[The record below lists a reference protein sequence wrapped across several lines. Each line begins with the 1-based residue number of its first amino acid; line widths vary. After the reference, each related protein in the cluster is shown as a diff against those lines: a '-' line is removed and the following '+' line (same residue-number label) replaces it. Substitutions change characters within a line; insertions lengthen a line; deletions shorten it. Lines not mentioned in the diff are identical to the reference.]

1 MEKLTLGDRIK
12 FIRNEQH
19 LTQLAFGKM
28 LKPAANK
35 SVVSRWESN
44 TNVPGEGRLKQI
56 AKMGDVTVDYLKTG
70 NIDKT
75 ELRNAVEISDT
86 PGFRGVPSAVLNND
100 SFEARITNAVNT
112 RIIETESREAIK
124 RLTTG
129 HYERF
134 KKLTVHGKSALWE
147 AIKLIYLFESDS
159 IGEDNNEYSS
169 KFSELLSQI
178 NVYAKKHSVKNKNAV
193 NTATEDLLESLK
205 DIDI

>member
-1 MEKLTLGDRIK
+1 MPKALSHWVSTLAVS
-12 FIRNEQH
+12 RNERQ

-75 ELRNAVEISDT
+75 ELRNAVELSDV

-100 SFEARITNAVNT
+100 SFEARITNAINT

-124 RLTTG
+124 RLTKD

-134 KKLTVHGKSALWE
+134 KNLTVHGKSALWE
-147 AIKLIYLFESDS
+147 AIKLIYLF
-159 IGEDNNEYSS
+159 I
-169 KFSELLSQI
+169 
-178 NVYAKKHSVKNKNAV
+178 
-193 NTATEDLLESLK
+193 
-205 DIDI
+205 

>member
-75 ELRNAVEISDT
+75 ELRNEVELSDT
-86 PGFRGVPSAVLNND
+86 PGFRGVPSVVLNND

-112 RIIETESREAIK
+112 RIVETESREAIK

-159 IGEDNNEYSS
+159 INEDNNEYSS

>member
-86 PGFRGVPSAVLNND
+86 PGFRDVPSAVLNND

-159 IGEDNNEYSS
+159 IDEDNNEYSS

>member
-86 PGFRGVPSAVLNND
+86 PGFRGVPSVVLNND

-159 IGEDNNEYSS
+159 IDEDNNEYSS

>member
-56 AKMGDVTVDYLKTG
+56 AKMGGVTVDYLKTG

-75 ELRNAVEISDT
+75 ELRNAVELSDT
-86 PGFRGVPSAVLNND
+86 PGFRGVPSVVLNND

-124 RLTTG
+124 RLTTD

-147 AIKLIYLFESDS
+147 AIKLIYLLELDS
-159 IGEDNNEYSS
+159 IDENNNEYSS
-169 KFSELLSQI
+169 KFSELLYQI

>member
-86 PGFRGVPSAVLNND
+86 PGFRGVPSDVLNND

-159 IGEDNNEYSS
+159 IDEDNNEYSS

>member
-28 LKPAANK
+28 LTPVANK

-44 TNVPGEGRLKQI
+44 TNVPSEKRLSQI
-56 AKMGDVTVDYLKTG
+56 AKIGDVTLDYLKTG

-75 ELRNAVEISDT
+75 ELGNAVELSDT
-86 PGFRGVPSAVLNND
+86 PEFRSVPSAVLNND

-159 IGEDNNEYSS
+159 IDEDNNEYSS

-178 NVYAKKHSVKNKNAV
+178 NIYAKKHSVKNKNAV

>member
-75 ELRNAVEISDT
+75 ELRNEVELSDT
-86 PGFRGVPSAVLNND
+86 PGFRGVPSVVLNND

-159 IGEDNNEYSS
+159 INEDNNEYSS